1 MRLLRHTTK
10 IYLKVFLKAIK
21 WHSHNTKAC
30 SHFGFSSCRGSLY
43 VSQWEQTYTLL
54 LTQWSRCDS
63 KAPQRRKQTENRGPK
78 GSGGGKAMNHAIV
91 AYILLFSDIY
101 VTSGLSGFSTTS
113 LAQSLFVFSVKF
125 KNSEHMGAGF
135 PLFCPKTFQ
144 VTL

>member
-1 MRLLRHTTK
+1 MRLLRHIIK

-78 GSGGGKAMNHAIV
+78 GSGGKKKQWITQ
-91 AYILLFSDIY
+91 LLHTFFFFQIY
-101 VTSGLSGFSTTS
+101 MSPVGSVGSAQPVLLS
-113 LAQSLFVFSVKF
+113 LCLFFLWNLKTLNIWVQVF
-125 KNSEHMGAGF
+125 
-135 PLFCPKTFQ
+135 LFFVQK
-144 VTL
+144 LSK

>member
-1 MRLLRHTTK
+1 MRLLRHTIK

-78 GSGGGKAMNHAIV
+78 GSGGEKSNESRNCCIHSSFFR
-91 AYILLFSDIY
+91 YICHQWAQWVQHNQSCSVFVCFSLWNLKTLDIWVQVFLFF
-101 VTSGLSGFSTTS
+101 VQKLS
-113 LAQSLFVFSVKF
+113 K
-125 KNSEHMGAGF
+125 
-135 PLFCPKTFQ
+135 
-144 VTL
+144 